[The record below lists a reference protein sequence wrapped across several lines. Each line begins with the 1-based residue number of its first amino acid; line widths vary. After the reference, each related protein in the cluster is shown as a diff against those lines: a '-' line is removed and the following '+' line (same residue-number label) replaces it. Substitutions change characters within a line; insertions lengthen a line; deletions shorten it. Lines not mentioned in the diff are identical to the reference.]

1 LHSPLSFTL
10 ITSHS
15 HVYREV
21 DQAWQAP
28 DRSNMWPEIQACV
41 DNNKH
46 ELRVTGKTLEKRLEE
61 SSGKVPEQLP
71 SFLTF
76 AELSGCAQ
84 LTELP
89 QSLGQVT
96 QLHGERGARCRSSS
110 SRQSSGCGP
119 LQCSSS
125 RIMFACTTF

>member
-1 LHSPLSFTL
+1 
-10 ITSHS
+10 
-15 HVYREV
+15 
-21 DQAWQAP
+21 
-28 DRSNMWPEIQACV
+28 MWPEIQACV

-61 SSGKVPEQLP
+61 SNGKVPEQLP

-76 AELSGCAQ
+76 AELSGCTQ

-96 QLHGERGARCRSSS
+96 QLHGE
-110 SRQSSGCGP
+110 
-119 LQCSSS
+119 
-125 RIMFACTTF
+125 